1 MACWAAWM
9 AVSISAGPA
18 PACAPGAV
26 LDGHAHL
33 RQLLADGVGAGEVAR
48 LARGIAFG
56 DQRIDLFGADA
67 RLFAGGPARLPEPFL
82 RILLQQSQERAGCQQ
97 LTLGCPPGRHVTGP
111 PRLGRDGVQVC
122 ERLRRVEV

>member
-67 RLFAGGPARLPEPFL
+67 RPFAAGPARLPEPFL
-82 RILLQQSQERAGCQQ
+82 RILPQQSQDRAGRQQ
-97 LTLGCPPGRHVTGP
+97 PTLRPPPGSPATAP
-111 PRLGRDGVQVC
+111 
-122 ERLRRVEV
+122 